1 MPSLPQTYTISDFIE
16 WSRKGQLKLD
26 PDFQRGSVWT
36 PAARVFLIDTILN
49 DLPIPQVYFRTK
61 VDPATQTTVR
71 EVVDGQQR
79 LRAIL
84 DFASG
89 KLRLTSKAPK
99 HRGKLYDN
107 LTIEDKELFLNY
119 KVPVVQLLNASNADV
134 LEVFA
139 RLNSYSVK
147 VTPAEL
153 RHAEY
158 SEPVKWAI
166 RGGSVDLNRFW
177 AFSKWFSASVTP
189 PPLRASAG

>member
-61 VDPATQTTVR
+61 VDAATQTTVR

-84 DFASG
+84 DFAS
-89 KLRLTSKAPK
+89 
-99 HRGKLYDN
+99 
-107 LTIEDKELFLNY
+107 ENY
-119 KVPVVQLLNASNADV
+119 A
-134 LEVFA
+134 
-139 RLNSYSVK
+139 
-147 VTPAEL
+147 
-153 RHAEY
+153 
-158 SEPVKWAI
+158 
-166 RGGSVDLNRFW
+166 
-177 AFSKWFSASVTP
+177 
-189 PPLRASAG
+189 